1 MRAIQVTAF
10 GDSDVLQTTERDKP
24 DPDPGAVRIEVA
36 AAGINFADV
45 QQRRGRYPGGP
56 EPPFV
61 PGLEAAGTIDAVGEG
76 VDREVGE
83 RVVTMLESGG
93 YAEYVTAPAFGL
105 LDVPEFM
112 AFEEAAGFPVQFLTA
127 WAVLHERGGVEA
139 GERVLVHAAAGGV
152 GSAAVQLA
160 DAADAEVFATA
171 STAEKLNLAERLGA
185 DHLINYVESDFR
197 EEIDAVT
204 DGAGV
209 DLVLDGVGGETFDRS
224 LDVLAPYGRLVT
236 FGVASSEPTAADATE
251 LLFGNVSVV
260 GFHLGRTMA
269 NDPGRVLGAVPE
281 LTEMLADGTL
291 EVVVGETFDLA
302 DAAEA
307 HAFVEGRGS
316 VGKVV
321 LEP

>member
-1 MRAIQVTAF
+1 MRAIEVTEF
-10 GDSDVLQTTERDKP
+10 GDGDVLEPVEHEKP
-24 DPDPGAVRIEVA
+24 EPEEGEIRIAVE

-56 EPPFV
+56 EPPYV
-61 PGLEAAGTIDAVGEG
+61 PGLEAAGTIDAVGDG
-76 VDREVGE
+76 VDREVGD
-83 RVVTMLESGG
+83 RVVTMLENGG
-93 YAEYVTAPAFGL
+93 YAEYATAPAFGL
-105 LDVPEFM
+105 FDVPEFM
-112 AFEEAAGFPVQFLTA
+112 SFEEAAGFPVQFLTA

-160 DAADAEVFATA
+160 DAADAELFATA
-171 STAEKLNLAERLGA
+171 STDEKLDLAARLGA
-185 DHLINYVESDFR
+185 DHAINYEEADFAT
-197 EEIDAVT
+197 EIDAIT

-224 LDVLAPYGRLVT
+224 LDALTPYGRLVT
-236 FGVASSEPTAADATE
+236 FGVASGEPTTADATR
-251 LLFGNVSVV
+251 LLFGNKSVV

-269 NDPGRVLGAVPE
+269 HDPQRVLGAVPE
-281 LTEMLADGTL
+281 LTGMLADGTL
-291 EVVVGETFDLA
+291 AVVVGETFPLA
-302 DAAEA
+302 DAADA
-307 HAFVEGRGS
+307 HEFVESRGS